1 MKKQINSTKT
11 LFVVALLSAV
21 LYLASCGNKAASI
34 VGTWT
39 PVKFEQV
46 TKVNGATV
54 SDTVINGTA
63 SVENLIGVSSLIFNS
78 NGQYTAVNYPGGADS
93 VGNYT
98 FSGSSLTFT
107 TGTLASSPPKSE
119 NVSINGNTAVI
130 SFSPD
135 TVSTSPLAINLT
147 TLTVTR

>member
-1 MKKQINSTKT
+1 MKKQITSTKT
-11 LFVVALLSAV
+11 LFVVTLLASV
-21 LYLASCGNKAASI
+21 LYLASCGKNAASI

-39 PVKFEQV
+39 PTKFEQV

-54 SDTVINGTA
+54 SDTVITGTA
-63 SVENLIGVSSLIFNS
+63 SVENLIGISSLTFGA

-107 TGTLASSPPKSE
+107 TGTLASSPPKS
-119 NVSINGNTAVI
+119 NSVSINGNTATV
-130 SFSPD
+130 SLSPD
-135 TVSTSPLAINLT
+135 TVSTSPLTIYLG
-147 TLTVTR
+147 TLTLTK